1 MAWFLAN
8 LAGWL
13 NIKATQLIDARNRFL
28 SHALGSSGR
37 QPEDCYDYEM
47 CD

>member
-13 NIKATQLIDARNRFL
+13 NIKATQLIDARNRSL
-28 SHALGSSGR
+28 SHTIGSPGR
-37 QPEDCYDYEM
+37 QTEDRYDYEM